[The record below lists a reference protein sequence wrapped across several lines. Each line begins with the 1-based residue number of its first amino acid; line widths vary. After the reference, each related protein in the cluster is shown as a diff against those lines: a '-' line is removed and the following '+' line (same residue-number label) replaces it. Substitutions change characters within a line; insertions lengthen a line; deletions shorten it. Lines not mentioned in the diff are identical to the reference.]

1 MAKINYVPLRNI
13 KVKEIETPKEL
24 SDEYIYNS
32 SYLHEQMKRKRR
44 IDIKS
49 EEKLRN
55 VVFFYQDNK
64 DSNNKYND
72 KKLKRKCVIYQW

>member
-49 EEKLRN
+49 EEKLRD

-72 KKLKRKCVIYQW
+72 KKLKRK